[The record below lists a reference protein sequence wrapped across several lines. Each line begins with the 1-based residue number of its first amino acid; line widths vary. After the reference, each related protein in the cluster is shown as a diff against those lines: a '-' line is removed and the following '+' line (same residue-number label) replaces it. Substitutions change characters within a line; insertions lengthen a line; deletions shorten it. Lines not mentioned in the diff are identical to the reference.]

1 MLLLFLQ
8 SEINWERWIGESIVF
23 ALVVAILVFIL
34 KALPIWKEIKL
45 AEINVRDKE
54 AESLGQL
61 GNALNQIGD
70 TMKDVA
76 IEQRRATDNVKI
88 LQRANADES
97 NNIIQSVDALNE
109 RLDTLEET
117 MQEQGIYATRPKAIK
132 KN

>member
-97 NNIIQSVDALNE
+97 NNIIHSVDALNE

>member
-34 KALPIWKEIKL
+34 KALPIWKEVKL